1 MAFKAINDYNEAR
14 FGGLFVLRD
23 DGDSS
28 EVVFLYRSAQDCL
41 VADTHYIKSADY
53 SGYVHCCGR
62 GCPACSQGIR
72 VQTKIFIPLYDIK
85 TDRIL
90 FWDRSIRFEH
100 QLQNDVFSK
109 FPNPCDYVF
118 RITRKGAAGDINT
131 VYEITAI
138 ARNTNMPYDS
148 ILAKHNIKF
157 PEAYESICRD
167 ILATELSRMIA
178 TKPTT
183 IGTSTES
190 IGMPEYQI
198 TPRPAYNASVSN
210 LDAPFNTTS
219 DSTHDVMGEF
229 AEVEPIIDEDVQF

>member
-85 TDRIL
+85 NDRIL

-198 TPRPAYNASVSN
+198 TPRPAYNTSVSN
-210 LDAPFNTTS
+210 LDAPFNVTS

-229 AEVEPIIDEDVQF
+229 AEVEPIDEDVQF

>member
-85 TDRIL
+85 NDRIL

-210 LDAPFNTTS
+210 LDAPFNMTS

>member
-72 VQTKIFIPLYDIK
+72 VQTKIFTPLYDIK
-85 TDRIL
+85 NDRIL

-138 ARNTNMPYDS
+138 ARNTNMPYDA

-167 ILATELSRMIA
+167 IPATELSRMIA
-178 TKPTT
+178 AKPTT

-210 LDAPFNTTS
+210 LDAPFNATS

-229 AEVEPIIDEDVQF
+229 AEVEPIDEDIQF

>member
-85 TDRIL
+85 NDRIL

-138 ARNTNMPYDS
+138 ARNTNMPYDA

-167 ILATELSRMIA
+167 IPATELSRMIA

-198 TPRPAYNASVSN
+198 TPRPAYTASVSN
-210 LDAPFNTTS
+210 LDAPFNATS

-229 AEVEPIIDEDVQF
+229 AEVEPIDEDVQF

>member
-85 TDRIL
+85 NDRIL

-138 ARNTNMPYDS
+138 ARNTNMPYDA

-167 ILATELSRMIA
+167 IPATELSRMIA
-178 TKPTT
+178 AKPTT

-210 LDAPFNTTS
+210 LDAPFNATS

-229 AEVEPIIDEDVQF
+229 AEVEPIDEDIQF

>member
-85 TDRIL
+85 NDRIL

>member
-1 MAFKAINDYNEAR
+1 MAFKAINDYNDAR

-85 TDRIL
+85 NDRIL

-138 ARNTNMPYDS
+138 ARNTNMPYDA

-167 ILATELSRMIA
+167 IPATELSRMIA
-178 TKPTT
+178 AKPTA

-210 LDAPFNTTS
+210 LDAPFNATS

-229 AEVEPIIDEDVQF
+229 AEVEPIDEDIQF

>member
-85 TDRIL
+85 NDRIL

-138 ARNTNMPYDS
+138 ARNTNMPYDA

-167 ILATELSRMIA
+167 IPATELSRMIA
-178 TKPTT
+178 AKPIT

>member
-85 TDRIL
+85 NDRIL

-167 ILATELSRMIA
+167 IPATELSRMIA
-178 TKPTT
+178 AKPTT

>member
-85 TDRIL
+85 NDRIL

-138 ARNTNMPYDS
+138 ARNTNMPYDA

-167 ILATELSRMIA
+167 IPATELSRMIA
-178 TKPTT
+178 AKPTT

-210 LDAPFNTTS
+210 LDAPFNATS

-229 AEVEPIIDEDVQF
+229 AEVEPIDEDVQF

>member
-85 TDRIL
+85 NDRIL

-138 ARNTNMPYDS
+138 ARNTNMPYDA

-210 LDAPFNTTS
+210 LDAPFNATS

-229 AEVEPIIDEDVQF
+229 AEVEPIDEDVQF